1 MKQSA
6 EDWTRSTIV
15 PGAGEGTLARIG
27 PVVLLVGSTDAE
39 VVRPYLDH
47 AQMVAANG
55 GQGRQLVRGY
65 ALMLST
71 AVEESPGF
79 AALAPHST
87 GLAVFVDGDVVVT
100 VGDERISGADSLAW
114 VERLIPWPVDEV
126 TVTLPGA
133 SPADPGSSYRL
144 DGGVI
149 QAGALVVPAG
159 APTGDSTMMSV
170 PVADTGEVSTAAEP
184 VAAPAAPAAP
194 PPPAPA
200 QAAPATSEE
209 PLDEMTHAPE
219 SPVWPEADSGAAPAA
234 PEPPPAAPPAP
245 PAPEPAMAHDHDHD
259 HAGHDHGAP
268 AAPPAGR
275 PLPPPQQDEHIGFQS
290 VLIDDVEDDD
300 FAPLPIVDDPSVI
313 VEAGETPREQV
324 RGVYC
329 KNRHFND
336 PRQLFCAVCGI
347 NMVQQTPVLVE
358 GVRPPLGVVVLDDGS
373 VFQLDTPYLLGRD
386 PNADERVQA
395 GDFRG
400 LPIID
405 QSNQVSRVHARLELR
420 SWDVVLIDNNS
431 TNGTFIHVPKTP
443 DWQRMPPGA
452 EHILVQGTR
461 IRIGHRTLAFN
472 THAGSSSGA

>member
-1 MKQSA
+1 VKQSA
-6 EDWTRSTIV
+6 EDWTRSTVV

-27 PVVLLVGSTDAE
+27 PVVLLVDSTDPE
-39 VVRPYLDH
+39 IVRPYVDH

-71 AVEESPGF
+71 AVDQSPGF
-79 AALAPHST
+79 AALAPHAT

-126 TVTLPGA
+126 TVTLPGVDA
-133 SPADPGSSYRL
+133 ADPGSPYRL
-144 DGGVI
+144 DGGVVR
-149 QAGALVVPAG
+149 AGALVVPAG
-159 APTGDSTMMSV
+159 APTGDSMVMPA
-170 PVADTGEVSTAAEP
+170 PVAETPAAPAPAEP
-184 VAAPAAPAAP
+184 VAAAPAAP
-194 PPPAPA
+194 P
-200 QAAPATSEE
+200 AAPPTSEE
-209 PLDEMTHAPE
+209 PLDEMTHTPA
-219 SPVWPEADSGAAPAA
+219 SPVWPEAPAA
-234 PEPPPAAPPAP
+234 PEPPAAPAAPPAP
-245 PAPEPAMAHDHDHD
+245 PAPPPAPAAPEPPIAHDHD
-259 HAGHDHGAP
+259 HAGHDHPHAGV
-268 AAPPAGR
+268 PAGR
-275 PLPPPQQDEHIGFQS
+275 PLPPPQPDERIEFQS
-290 VLIDDVEDDD
+290 VLIGDMDDDD
-300 FAPLPIVDDPSVI
+300 FEPLPLVDDVSVI
-313 VEAGETPREQV
+313 ENAPGGSPKEEV

-347 NMVQQTPVLVE
+347 NMVQQTPVLVN

-386 PNADERVQA
+386 PNSDERVQG

-420 SWDVVLIDNNS
+420 GWDVVLSDNNS

-443 DWQRMPPGA
+443 DWQRMPPGG
-452 EHILVQGTR
+452 EHVLIQGTR

-472 THAGSSSGA
+472 THAGSSS

>member
-6 EDWTRSTIV
+6 EDWTRSTVV

-27 PVVLLVGSTDAE
+27 PVVLLVGSTDPD
-39 VVRPYLDH
+39 VVRPYVDH

-71 AVEESPGF
+71 AVDQSPGF
-79 AALAPHST
+79 AALAPHAT

-114 VERLIPWPVDEV
+114 VERLIPWPIDEV

-133 SPADPGSSYRL
+133 DAADPASTYRL

-159 APTGDSTMMSV
+159 APTGDSMVMPA
-170 PVADTGEVSTAAEP
+170 PVAETPEAPAAAEP
-184 VAAPAAPAAP
+184 VAAPPAAP
-194 PPPAPA
+194 P
-200 QAAPATSEE
+200 TSEE
-209 PLDEMTHAPE
+209 PLDEMTHTPA
-219 SPVWPEADSGAAPAA
+219 SPVWPEAPAAPEPAAAPAA
-234 PEPPPAAPPAP
+234 PPPAPAPPPVPAAP
-245 PAPEPAMAHDHDHD
+245 AMAHDHD
-259 HAGHDHGAP
+259 HAGHDHPHAGA
-268 AAPPAGR
+268 PAGR
-275 PLPPPQQDEHIGFQS
+275 PLPPPQADERIEFQS
-290 VLIDDVEDDD
+290 VLIDELDDDD
-300 FAPLPIVDDPSVI
+300 FEPLPIVDDASVI
-313 VEAGETPREQV
+313 ENAPGGSPKEEV

-347 NMVQQTPVLVE
+347 NMVQQTPVLVN
-358 GVRPPLGVVVLDDGS
+358 GIRPPLGVVVLDDGS

-386 PNADERVQA
+386 PNADERVRSS
-395 GDFRG
+395 DFRG

-420 SWDVVLIDNNS
+420 GWDVVLIDNNS

-443 DWQRMPPGA
+443 DWQRMPAGA

-472 THAGSSSGA
+472 THAGSSS

>member
-1 MKQSA
+1 VKQSA
-6 EDWTRSTIV
+6 EDWSRSTIV
-15 PGAGEGTLARIG
+15 PGSGEGTLARIG

-39 VVRPYLDH
+39 VVKPYLDH

-71 AVEESPGF
+71 AVDESPGF

-159 APTGDSTMMSV
+159 APTGDSMVM
-170 PVADTGEVSTAAEP
+170 
-184 VAAPAAPAAP
+184 AAPAAEAAAARAAAPVAEPAAP
-194 PPPAPA
+194 P
-200 QAAPATSEE
+200 ATSEQ
-209 PLDEMTHAPE
+209 PMDELTHAPE
-219 SPVWPEADSGAAPAA
+219 SPVWPEANAPATPAAPAA
-234 PEPPPAAPPAP
+234 PAAPPAAPPAP
-245 PAPEPAMAHDHDHD
+245 PAPEPVAHDHTGHDHD
-259 HAGHDHGAP
+259 HAAP
-268 AAPPAGR
+268 AAPAGR
-275 PLPPPQQDEHIGFQS
+275 PLPPPQPDERIEFQS
-290 VLIDDVEDDD
+290 VLIDDLDDDD
-300 FAPLPIVDDPSVI
+300 FEPLPIVDDPSVI
-313 VEAGETPREQV
+313 VEAGDAPREQV

-386 PNADERVQA
+386 PNADERVSG

-420 SWDVVLIDNNS
+420 GWDVVLIDNNS

-443 DWQRMPPGA
+443 DWQRMPPGG
-452 EHILVQGTR
+452 EHTLVQGTR

-472 THAGSSSGA
+472 THAGSSN

>member
-6 EDWTRSTIV
+6 EDWTRATIV
-15 PGAGEGTLARIG
+15 PGAGDGTLARIG
-27 PVVLLVGSTDAE
+27 PVVLLVGSTDPD
-39 VVRPYLDH
+39 VVRPYVDH
-47 AQMVAANG
+47 AQMVASNG

-71 AVEESPGF
+71 AVDQSPGF
-79 AALAPHST
+79 AALAPHAT

-100 VGDERISGADSLAW
+100 IGDERISGADSLAW
-114 VERLIPWPVDEV
+114 VERLIPWPVDQV
-126 TVTLPGA
+126 SVTLPGA
-133 SPADPGSSYRL
+133 SPADARSTYRL

-159 APTGDSTMMSV
+159 DAASASMLMTPAMGDTMGVPADELLADAATGGSTSEMSV
-170 PVADTGEVSTAAEP
+170 APAAAEP
-184 VAAPAAPAAP
+184 G
-194 PPPAPA
+194 
-200 QAAPATSEE
+200 
-209 PLDEMTHAPE
+209 
-219 SPVWPEADSGAAPAA
+219 VWPEAPGAPAA
-234 PEPPPAAPPAP
+234 PEPPAAPAAPAPPAP
-245 PAPEPAMAHDHDHD
+245 PAPEPAMADDHAGHD
-259 HAGHDHGAP
+259 HAGHDHPHPAAA

-275 PLPPPQQDEHIGFQS
+275 PLPPPQVDEHVGFQS
-290 VLIDDVEDDD
+290 VLIGDLDDD
-300 FAPLPIVDDPSVI
+300 EFEPLPLVDDPSVI
-313 VEAGETPREQV
+313 EAAGPAKEEV

-347 NMVQQTPVLVE
+347 NMVQQTPVLVN

-386 PNADERVQA
+386 PNADERVQD
-395 GDFRG
+395 GGYRG

-420 SWDVVLIDNNS
+420 SWDVVLVDNNS
-431 TNGTFIHVPKTP
+431 TNGTFVHVPKTP

-461 IRIGHRTLAFN
+461 IRIGHRTLAYN
-472 THAGSSSGA
+472 THAGGA

>member
-1 MKQSA
+1 VKQSA
-6 EDWTRSTIV
+6 EDWTRATVV
-15 PGAGEGTLARIG
+15 PGAGDGTLARVG
-27 PVVLLVGSTDAE
+27 PVVLLVGSTDPE
-39 VVRPYLDH
+39 VVRPYVDH

-71 AVEESPGF
+71 AVEQSPGF

-100 VGDERISGADSLAW
+100 VGEERISGADSLAW
-114 VERLIPWPVDEV
+114 VERLIPWPIDEV

-133 SPADPGSSYRL
+133 SPADPASSYRL

-149 QAGALVVPAG
+149 QAGALVVPSG
-159 APTGDSTMMSV
+159 APTGDSMAMAPAMTDMQSA
-170 PVADTGEVSTAAEP
+170 PAEVASDEPTGEMPTGE
-184 VAAPAAPAAP
+184 APAAE
-194 PPPAPA
+194 APA
-200 QAAPATSEE
+200 
-209 PLDEMTHAPE
+209 LPE
-219 SPVWPEADSGAAPAA
+219 SPVWPETPTAPEPAAAPAPPA
-234 PEPPPAAPPAP
+234 PPEPPPA
-245 PAPEPAMAHDHDHD
+245 PEPVMADDHGHD
-259 HAGHDHGAP
+259 HAGHDHAGHDHPHPAP
-268 AAPPAGR
+268 AGAPAGR
-275 PLPPPQQDEHIGFQS
+275 PLPPAQPDEQIQFQS
-290 VLIDDVEDDD
+290 VLIGEMDDDD
-300 FAPLPIVDDPSVI
+300 FEPLPLVDDVSVI
-313 VEAGETPREQV
+313 QEAAGTPREEV
-324 RGVYC
+324 RGVFC

-347 NMVQQTPVLVE
+347 NMVQQTPVLVN

-386 PNADERVQA
+386 PNADERVQG

-420 SWDVVLIDNNS
+420 GWDVVLIDNNS

-443 DWQRMPPGA
+443 DWQRLPPGG

-461 IRIGHRTLAFN
+461 MRIGHRTLAFN
-472 THAGSSSGA
+472 THAGG

>member
-1 MKQSA
+1 VKQSA
-6 EDWTRSTIV
+6 EDWARAIVV
-15 PGAGEGTLARIG
+15 PGPGEGTLARIG
-27 PVVLLVGSTDAE
+27 PVVLLVGSTDPE
-39 VVRPYLDH
+39 VVRPYVDH

-71 AVEESPGF
+71 ATEQSPGF
-79 AALAPHST
+79 AALAPHAT

-100 VGDERISGADSLAW
+100 VGDQRISGADSLAW

-133 SPADPGSSYRL
+133 SPADPASTYRL

-149 QAGALVVPAG
+149 QAGALAVPAG
-159 APTGDSTMMSV
+159 EPAGDSMMMAAPLVDTMAV
-170 PVADTGEVSTAAEP
+170 PAEELLADEPTGEV
-184 VAAPAAPAAP
+184 AAP
-194 PPPAPA
+194 P
-200 QAAPATSEE
+200 
-209 PLDEMTHAPE
+209 
-219 SPVWPEADSGAAPAA
+219 PAA
-234 PEPPPAAPPAP
+234 PEPPAPETEEMTHLPVSPVWPEPSSPEPPAPPAASPVPAAPPAP
-245 PAPEPAMAHDHDHD
+245 PAPEPAMTDDHADHD
-259 HAGHDHGAP
+259 HAHP
-268 AAPPAGR
+268 SSGR
-275 PLPPPQQDEHIGFQS
+275 PLPPPQTDERVEFQS
-290 VLIDDVEDDD
+290 VLIGDLDDDD
-300 FAPLPIVDDPSVI
+300 FEPLPIVDDPSVL
-313 VEAGETPREQV
+313 EAAGGAPREEV

-336 PRQLFCAVCGI
+336 PRQLFCAICGI
-347 NMVQQTPVLVE
+347 NMVQQTPVLVN

-386 PNADERVQA
+386 PNADERVA
-395 GDFRG
+395 SGDFRG

-420 SWDVVLIDNNS
+420 GWDVVLIDNNS
-431 TNGTFIHVPKTP
+431 TNGTFVHVPKTP

-452 EHILVQGTR
+452 EHVLVQGTR

-472 THAGSSSGA
+472 THAGG

>member
-1 MKQSA
+1 VKQSA
-6 EDWTRSTIV
+6 EDWSRSTVV
-15 PGAGEGTLARIG
+15 PGGGEGTLARIG

-47 AQMVAANG
+47 AQMVADNG

-71 AVEESPGF
+71 AVDESPGF

-100 VGDERISGADSLAW
+100 VGDEQISGADSLAW
-114 VERLIPWPVDEV
+114 VERLIPWPIDEV

-133 SPADPGSSYRL
+133 NPADPGSSYRL

-149 QAGALVVPAG
+149 QAGALVVPSG
-159 APTGDSTMMSV
+159 APTGGSMVMAA
-170 PVADTGEVSTAAEP
+170 PMADTGEVSTAAEP
-184 VAAPAAPAAP
+184 VAE
-194 PPPAPA
+194 PAPA
-200 QAAPATSEE
+200 QPVAPATSEE
-209 PLDEMTHAPE
+209 PMDEMTHAPE
-219 SPVWPEADSGAAPAA
+219 SPVWPEADFGAPAAPPAA

-245 PAPEPAMAHDHDHD
+245 PAPAPAHDHD

-268 AAPPAGR
+268 APPAGR
-275 PLPPPQQDEHIGFQS
+275 PLPPPQADERIEFQS
-290 VLIDDVEDDD
+290 VLINELDDD
-300 FAPLPIVDDPSVI
+300 EFEPLPLVDDASVI
-313 VEAGETPREQV
+313 ENAPGGSPKEQV

-395 GDFRG
+395 GGFRG

-420 SWDVVLIDNNS
+420 GWDVVLIDNNS
-431 TNGTFIHVPKTP
+431 TNGTLIHVPKTP

-452 EHILVQGTR
+452 EHVLVQGTR

-472 THAGSSSGA
+472 THAGSSSGAGAT